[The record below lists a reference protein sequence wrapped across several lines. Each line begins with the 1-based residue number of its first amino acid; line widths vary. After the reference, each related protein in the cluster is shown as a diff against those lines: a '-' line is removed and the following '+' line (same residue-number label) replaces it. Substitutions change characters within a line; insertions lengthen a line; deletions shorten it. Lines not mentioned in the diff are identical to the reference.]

1 MRNKDFI
8 DVALVLHPAAYN
20 RHERNL
26 LANLI

>member
-1 MRNKDFI
+1 MRNKDF
-8 DVALVLHPAAYN
+8 DLVLALHRGAYN

>member
-1 MRNKDFI
+1 MRNRYFGM
-8 DVALVLHPAAYN
+8 ALALHQGAYN

>member
-1 MRNKDFI
+1 MRNNNFDM
-8 DVALVLHPAAYN
+8 ALVLQPAAYN